1 MWKGIRHTYKRKL
14 SLSIK
19 NQPKHERITRS
30 FSREQTSGN
39 THYNSITYRY
49 RFLADNQ
56 FVVSQRSH
64 KSHEKRIVILAFAI
78 RRVYTRQGRQARAK
92 RRAIREIC
100 EICVKIKHLREE
112 SLLKHKSLRHIFSAV
127 L

>member
-1 MWKGIRHTYKRKL
+1 M
-14 SLSIK
+14 K
-19 NQPKHERITRS
+19 NIAVEP
-30 FSREQTSGN
+30 GN

-49 RFLADNQ
+49 RFFTDNQ
-56 FVVSQRSH
+56 FVVSHRSH

-112 SLLKHKSLRHIFSAV
+112 SLLKHKSLRHIFSAIS
-127 L
+127 

>member
-1 MWKGIRHTYKRKL
+1 MSLAKSLRGIL
-14 SLSIK
+14 D
-19 NQPKHERITRS
+19 
-30 FSREQTSGN
+30 FSPFGFTAKADASGVDLKVPTPGN
-39 THYNSITYRY
+39 THYNSITYR
-49 RFLADNQ
+49 FLTDNQ
-56 FVVSQRSH
+56 FVVSHSSH